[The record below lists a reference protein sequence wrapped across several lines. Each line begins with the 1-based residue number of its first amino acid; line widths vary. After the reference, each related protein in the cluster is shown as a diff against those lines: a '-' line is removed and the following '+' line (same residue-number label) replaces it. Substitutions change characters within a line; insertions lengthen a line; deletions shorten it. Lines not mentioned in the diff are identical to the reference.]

1 MKRTSLLVAVG
12 VTVLLALVVG
22 AALATPPKDATTTL
36 ITRATLGKFEAH
48 NDGIKVESERHSADL
63 AIAKVVIEPGGSTG
77 WHHHPGVGPAAVK
90 SGAVTF
96 YDEDCEK
103 TVYKAGEASLRVTT
117 PRCLCATVATA
128 RRCSTSRS
136 SYRRVRLTKGF
147 GSTTHSQRSV
157 TSGNYRG
164 VWEGASHTGLR
175 PSFFCPYSP
184 YCLEGG
190 FSEVRAGLRKGP

>member
-36 ITRATLGKFEAH
+36 ITRATLGEFEAH
-48 NDGIKVESERHSADL
+48 NDGIKMASERRSADL

-77 WHHHPGVGPAAVK
+77 WHHHPGVGLAAVK

-103 TVYKAGEASLRVTT
+103 SVYKAGEGFLESHHPML
-117 PRCLCATVATA
+117 
-128 RRCSTSRS
+128 
-136 SYRRVRLTKGF
+136 VRNKTNSKAVF
-147 GSTTHSQRSV
+147 YAVFIIPTSTT
-157 TSGNYRG
+157 
-164 VWEGASHTGLR
+164 EEGLR
-175 PSFFCPYSP
+175 IDDPKPKECN
-184 YCLEGG
+184 
-190 FSEVRAGLRKGP
+190 VK

>member
-1 MKRTSLLVAVG
+1 MKRTALLMAVG

-48 NDGIKVESERHSADL
+48 NDGIQVQSERHSADL

-77 WHHHPGVGPAAVK
+77 WHHHPGVGPATVK

-103 TVYKAGEASLRVTT
+103 TVYKAGEGFLESHDEPMLVRNRGNSKAVFY
-117 PRCLCATVATA
+117 VAFIIPT
-128 RRCSTSRS
+128 
-136 SYRRVRLTKGF
+136 
-147 GSTTHSQRSV
+147 STT
-157 TSGNYRG
+157 
-164 VWEGASHTGLR
+164 EEGLR
-175 PSFFCPYSP
+175 IDDLKPKECN
-184 YCLEGG
+184 
-190 FSEVRAGLRKGP
+190 VR